1 MVEDRH
7 LDLYRNFL
15 AEQVLQRPLEIPDVT
30 RVLFAVTDFED
41 GLPDVLIGLWG
52 NRRQLE
58 RAAASVQRS
67 LRQSRDLLL
76 LNGALEEYRRQGGPR
91 PSLADLERLRLLEP
105 EKNSLFHRYRFLP
118 EGIGNPEFGSRDFFT
133 QTYERML
140 NGYRISFLAPPITEN
155 DLRYRRDLKG
165 IDRRGL
171 KSDRYRMACLYL
183 KDSLWIATDVRDL
196 ERLTRAAPEAGPGL
210 EANAAFQAASAE
222 WHPGAKMQA
231 FVGLDRV
238 ISLGL
243 LNPGSDLDSLV
254 QEGLID
260 LKGYSTLEMEAVPSA
275 DQQRLVI
282 EASLRRGIAR

>member
-1 MVEDRH
+1 M
-7 LDLYRNFL
+7 
-15 AEQVLQRPLEIPDVT
+15 
-30 RVLFAVTDFED
+30 LFAVTDFED

-52 NRRQLE
+52 NRGQLE
-58 RAAASVQRS
+58 KVAASAQRS

-91 PSLADLERLRLLEP
+91 PSLADLERLRFLEP
-105 EKNSLFHRYRFLP
+105 EKNSLFHRYPFLSQ
-118 EGIGNPEFGSRDFFT
+118 GFGNPEFGSRDFFT
-133 QTYERML
+133 QTYERTL
-140 NGYRISFLAPPITEN
+140 NGHRISFLAPPLTEN
-155 DLRYRRDLKG
+155 DLRYRRDLRG
-165 IDRRGL
+165 LGRRDL

-196 ERLTRAAPEAGPGL
+196 ERLTRAAPEIGPGL
-210 EANAAFQAASAE
+210 ETNPAFQAASAE
-222 WHPGAKMQA
+222 WHPGAKMQV
-231 FVGLDRV
+231 FVGLDRI

-254 QEGLID
+254 RGGLID
-260 LKGYSTLEMEAVPSA
+260 LKGYSTLGLEAVPST